1 MYKIFSKLMYFPLV
15 LALSSCSV
23 IDAYQATNQYV
34 FSPTDFGV
42 EVDEH
47 AEHHKRLND
56 NYGTLYVTWF
66 PIRTTTNNSMS
77 GIYIYV
83 DGNPVSAVT
92 KHTYTAIDL
101 QPGQY
106 QIAVGDSDDQEEIQ
120 NITISKNEN
129 LYYGTGVIVN
139 FTVPDSLALQRYSTP
154 EKAKETI
161 NKLKFVTLK
170 KS

>member
-1 MYKIFSKLMYFPLV
+1 MYKIFSKLKYSPLI
-15 LALSSCSV
+15 LALSSCSA
-23 IDAYQATNQYV
+23 IDAYQAANQYV

-56 NYGTLYVTWF
+56 NYGTLYVTWL
-66 PIRTTTNNSMS
+66 PIRTSANHSMS

-83 DGNPVSAVT
+83 DNKPVSAVT

-101 QPGQY
+101 QPGEY
-106 QIAVGDSDDQEEIQ
+106 QIAVGDSDDQEDVQ
-120 NITISKNEN
+120 NILISKNES

-139 FTVPDSLALQRYSTP
+139 FTVPDSLALQQYSTP

-161 NKLKFVTLK
+161 SKLKYVTLK